1 MPSIPKRLA
10 QFWQELKRRNVV
22 RVITVYAGAAFVIL
36 ELVDIIAEPL
46 KLPSWL
52 LPLVIVLLSAGFI
65 VAFIFS
71 WIYDIH
77 PAEGMVKTEAAE
89 KGLNKQIPKPSNGW
103 KISSY
108 ISFIVILGLIAFN
121 IFGGK
126 KNYRKDNPPVKSVA
140 VLPFANMSDDI
151 EFNHLGDM
159 MTEELIMQL
168 YKINA
173 FEVRSRTS
181 VLQYRDT
188 KKTIPLIGQ
197 ELKVNYLLEGSTQRF
212 EDQVRIRVQLIE
224 SSTDN
229 QIWGEIYEGDWENIF
244 NIQIEVAKQVATEL
258 KAMLSPAEIET
269 IEKISTA
276 NSEAYDLYL
285 KGRWFWNKWTDEDI
299 KKGIK
304 YFQQAIDLDPNYALA
319 HAGLAEAYNTLSFYG
334 QLYPADAFPK
344 AKELAERALEI
355 DPELAEAHIALAF
368 VKTYYDWDWKGGEE
382 SFKRAIS
389 LDPNNVTA
397 HHLYA
402 YYLIIQTRYEE
413 ALQEIQK
420 ALSLDPLNLI
430 INRTLGDFYY
440 HMRDYENAE
449 AQLLRTLEMNPT
461 FTFTHAYLGL
471 VYLQK
476 GNCDSAIIELQNEIR
491 YALGTEDLAMAW
503 MGYAYGVCGNRQK
516 GLEIIGELIERSLTR
531 HLPPSYF
538 SWIYFALE
546 EYDKGYMWLDKALD
560 EQDPWLAEIRNSH
573 FYDRIRTDKRYNEI
587 IDSMGFFDQ

>member
-1 MPSIPKRLA
+1 MPSISNRLS

-22 RVITVYAGAAFVIL
+22 RVVTVYAGASFVII
-36 ELVDIIAEPL
+36 ELINNIYEPL
-46 KLPSWL
+46 RLPEWT
-52 LPLVIVLLSAGFI
+52 PTLVIVLLAIGFPI
-65 VAFIFS
+65 VIIFS
-71 WIYDIH
+71 WIYDVH
-77 PAEGMVKTEAAE
+77 SEGGIVKTEAAE
-89 KGLNKQIPKPSNGW
+89 IIKAEEITKSSNRW
-103 KISSY
+103 KIASY
-108 ISFIVILGLIAFN
+108 ISFMVILGLIAFN

-126 KNYRKDNPPVKSVA
+126 KSYRKDESGVKSVA
-140 VLPFANMSDDI
+140 VLPFANISDDI

-181 VLQYRDT
+181 VLQYKDT

-197 ELKVNYLLEGSTQRF
+197 ELKVNYLLEGTTLRF
-212 EDQVRIRVQLIE
+212 EDQVRISVKLIE

-229 QIWGEIYEGDWENIF
+229 QIWGEVYEGQWKNIF

-258 KAMLSPAEIET
+258 KAVLSPAEIKT

-304 YFQQAIDLDPNYALA
+304 YFQQAIDEDPNYALA

-334 QLYPADAFPK
+334 QMYPADAFPK
-344 AKELAERALEI
+344 AKELAERALEL

-368 VKTYYDWDWKGGEE
+368 VKTYYEWDWKGGEE

-402 YYLIIQTRYEE
+402 YYLIIQTRFEE

-430 INRTLGDFYY
+430 TNRTLGDFYY

-449 AQLLRTLEMNPT
+449 AKLLHTLEMNPG

-476 GNCDSAIIELQNEIR
+476 GNCERALIELQNEIKL
-491 YALGTEDLAMAW
+491 AIGTEDLALAW

-516 GLEIIGELIERSLTR
+516 GLEIINELLERSRTR
-531 HLPPSYF
+531 HLPPTYF
-538 SWIYFALE
+538 TWIYFALE
-546 EYDKGYMWLDKALD
+546 DYDKGYMWLDRALS
-560 EQDPWLAEIRNSH
+560 EQDHWLTEIRNSH
-573 FYDRIRTDKRYNEI
+573 FYDNIRTDKRYNEI
-587 IDSMGFFDQ
+587 LESMGFFD